1 MPLEHIYGTNKSW
14 ENCRAHPNGTDFLS
28 DVTKYREPF
37 KTIRHNMISW
47 WNFAH
52 CDKQTSLNII
62 AWAPTPKK
70 KQTKKAIVC
79 ASIGLV
85 SWSSICVLPHRCV
98 QFPQGYSDWASTWN
112 IHERQSVF
120 FIAHGQFN
128 GCLNGNQ
135 PGTLISQLYFQQ
147 GFIRIRYDSSKST
160 VPHQEHGK
168 TNGVTIV
175 SLPSPKQWPMIN
187 NDGF

>member
-1 MPLEHIYGTNKSW
+1 MRPSSSMRAISQGLLRSGKYLKYPW
-14 ENCRAHPNGTDFLS
+14 E
-28 DVTKYREPF
+28 
-37 KTIRHNMISW
+37 TIR
-47 WNFAH
+47 
-52 CDKQTSLNII
+52 
-62 AWAPTPKK
+62 
-70 KQTKKAIVC
+70 
-79 ASIGLV
+79 
-85 SWSSICVLPHRCV
+85 
-98 QFPQGYSDWASTWN
+98 
-112 IHERQSVF
+112 F

-135 PGTLISQLYFQQ
+135 PGTFISQLYFQQ
-147 GFIRIRYDSSKST
+147 GFIRIRYDSSEST